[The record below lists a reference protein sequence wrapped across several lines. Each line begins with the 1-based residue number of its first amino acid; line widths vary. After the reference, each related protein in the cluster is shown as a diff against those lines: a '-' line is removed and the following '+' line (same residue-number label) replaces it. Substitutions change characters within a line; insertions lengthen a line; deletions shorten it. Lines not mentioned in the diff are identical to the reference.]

1 MSGVRELA
9 VRYVQSARPCQENCV
24 HKHCNFAGEVMLVR
38 DLVLELERQDA
49 VISSLQETP
58 GFSRGEKSTA
68 D

>member
-9 VRYVQSARPCQENCV
+9 VRYVQAARPCHENCV

-49 VISSLQETP
+49 IISRLSKTV
-58 GFSRGEKSTA
+58 GEDSEVRE
-68 D
+68 